1 MRKPEPY
8 DETINYE
15 ELLTRYLKY
24 LYKEWISVPRNA
36 RKYPPM
42 VGKDIQFSFQN
53 EITIYGS
60 DHCFITGDIYGCG
73 IDVEENESRNMTFY
87 KLFNKVLVY
96 GVYVHTDT
104 GLAIDHDWIHS
115 FYKGTVRDL
124 IRATAATQT

>member
-42 VGKDIQFSFQN
+42 VSRDIQFSFHH
-53 EITIYGS
+53 ETHDAKCGR
-60 DHCFITGDIYGCG
+60 CFVSGDLHGRG
-73 IDVEENESRNMTFY
+73 VDVEKDESLNMTFY
-87 KLFNKVLVY
+87 KLFNKVLRA
-96 GVYVHTDT
+96 GVLLSAHT
-104 GLAIDHDWIHS
+104 GLAVDDETIYS
-115 FYKGTVRDL
+115 FHKGTIRDL
-124 IRATAATQT
+124 MAQLGC

>member
-42 VGKDIQFSFQN
+42 VGKDIQCSFQN
-53 EITIYGS
+53 EITIWFRPLLHHLRY
-60 DHCFITGDIYGCG
+60 I
-73 IDVEENESRNMTFY
+73 R
-87 KLFNKVLVY
+87 
-96 GVYVHTDT
+96 
-104 GLAIDHDWIHS
+104 
-115 FYKGTVRDL
+115 VRH
-124 IRATAATQT
+124 